1 MGMRD
6 EGTVTIEV
14 DGLEHTGEWKSQK
27 GTITVRYA
35 METETTHIGSEP
47 YPYTQL
53 APQLLSELV
62 QRYKSRAK

>member
-6 EGTVTIEV
+6 EGTVMIEV
-14 DGLEHTGEWKSQK
+14 DGREYAGEWKSQK

-35 METETTHIGSEP
+35 MESETTHIGSHA

-53 APQLLSELV
+53 NIAS
-62 QRYKSRAK
+62 